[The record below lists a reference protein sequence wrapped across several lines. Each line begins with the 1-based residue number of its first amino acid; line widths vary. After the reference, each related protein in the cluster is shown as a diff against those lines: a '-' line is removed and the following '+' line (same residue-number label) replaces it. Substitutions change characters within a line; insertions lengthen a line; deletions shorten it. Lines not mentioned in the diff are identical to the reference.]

1 MTKLPLEGI
10 RIIGNTV
17 VWAGPYAEMLLAD
30 WGAEVI
36 RIESISHFPST
47 TRGMMAHPADAIAK
61 MNNPVMSY
69 PDSEPGKR
77 PWNRCSLF
85 NSHARNK
92 MSMTIDL
99 TKPRGK
105 EIYKRL
111 VGLSDI
117 IIENNV
123 LNTMEKLDLGYDEL
137 KKMNPKIIMISLTSY
152 GRSGPYKNFRSM
164 AAQLEAFLGH
174 TMLRGYPCLDTRSTP
189 SVYHSDAV
197 AGAMAA
203 FAVMMALHE
212 RRNTGKGQF
221 IELAIGE
228 ATMCQLADAI
238 MTYTMNGLV
247 QKPIGNRHPVYAP
260 CGCYLC
266 KGEDK
271 WVNIT
276 VTSEDEWRGL
286 CQAMGNPAW
295 CNEKRFKN
303 ESSRYINQDQLDELI
318 TQWTSKHNH
327 YEVMH
332 LLQSKGVPAG
342 AVLDEKEIFADPHII
357 KRGFFEDCSQKDCG
371 THKYPGLMWRMSN
384 VPNKIR
390 KPPVRLGEDNEY
402 IYKKII
408 GVSDKEFEELKAE
421 GHIGMD
427 YMPNIP

>member
-1 MTKLPLEGI
+1 MRKLHKTGE
-10 RIIGNTV
+10 
-17 VWAGPYAEMLLAD
+17 
-30 WGAEVI
+30 
-36 RIESISHFPST
+36 
-47 TRGMMAHPADAIAK
+47 
-61 MNNPVMSY
+61 
-69 PDSEPGKR
+69 SEPTSEHSGHKPDNPKFVPR
-77 PWNRCSLF
+77 TTQLNQSLVD
-85 NSHARNK
+85 H
-92 MSMTIDL
+92 
-99 TKPRGK
+99 P
-105 EIYKRL
+105 
-111 VGLSDI
+111 
-117 IIENNV
+117 
-123 LNTMEKLDLGYDEL
+123 LGYE
-137 KKMNPKIIMISLTSY
+137 P
-152 GRSGPYKNFRSM
+152 
-164 AAQLEAFLGH
+164 
-174 TMLRGYPCLDTRSTP
+174 
-189 SVYHSDAV
+189 V
-197 AGAMAA
+197 
-203 FAVMMALHE
+203 E

-408 GVSDKEFEELKAE
+408 HLSQQLQLHCEYNLLE
-421 GHIGMD
+421 
-427 YMPNIP
+427 